1 MKKLYT
7 GLPRCYYLSAPCL
20 IGDFLSVK
28 ELLMDPKICLALG
41 GGAAR
46 GLAHLGVLKVF
57 EDAKIPVHMI
67 AGTSLGA
74 LIGGLYA
81 AQPDAVYWMGRV
93 DQYLRSFRSRKT
105 RLEFLRK
112 LESSNNRH
120 GFFSDMATLIRKGY
134 FWGVTAT
141 KSAFIGE
148 EEYENLIYPLIPDI
162 ALEET
167 KIPFGCVATDI
178 RNGKRVMYTRGRLRT
193 AISASCALPGI
204 FPPVQDDDKLLV
216 DGGWVERVPVLCA
229 WDMGADIVIA
239 VDVSSDVAPFEDKS
253 GLDIVLRADAVSRI
267 YLNEILA
274 READI
279 VIHPAVGDV
288 HWADFSNPGDMF
300 KQGEVAA
307 LEKLITI
314 RTMIYRAVVPQKKL
328 TEQIRSIKDKIIG
341 KMTRSK

>member
-1 MKKLYT
+1 M
-7 GLPRCYYLSAPCL
+7 
-20 IGDFLSVK
+20 
-28 ELLMDPKICLALG
+28 EPKICLALG

-74 LIGGLYA
+74 FIGGLYA
-81 AQPDAVYWMGRV
+81 SNPDASYWMGRV
-93 DQYLRSFRSRKT
+93 EQFLRSFRSRKT

-112 LESSNNRH
+112 LEQPNNSHH

-148 EEYENLIYPLIPDI
+148 KEYEDLVYPLIPDI
-162 ALEET
+162 SIEET

-178 RNGKRVMYTRGRLRT
+178 RNGKRVLYTGGRLRT

-204 FPPVQDDDKLLV
+204 FPPVADNGMLLV

-229 WDMGADIVIA
+229 WDMGADLVIA
-239 VDVSSDVAPFEDKS
+239 VDVSSDVAIFEDKS

-267 YLNEILA
+267 YLNEILI
-274 READI
+274 RDCDV
-279 VIHPAVGDV
+279 VIHPAVGET
-288 HWADFSNPGDMF
+288 HWADFSDPKDLF
-300 KQGEVAA
+300 KQGETAA

-314 RTMIYRAVVPQKKL
+314 RTIIHRAVVPQKKL
-328 TEQIRSIKDKIIG
+328 VDQIRSIKDKIMEKVTG
-341 KMTRSK
+341 SR